1 MQSFLKCVGFNIFPH
16 SVAVLVTTTT
26 CAAIFRVVS
35 VMELATMP
43 KKKKMYII
51 LGSIHVLFGKCIVS
65 VRMCHCVCVCVSL

>member
-1 MQSFLKCVGFNIFPH
+1 M
-16 SVAVLVTTTT
+16 AVLVTTTT